1 MPVRPLRWP
10 IRAAMTS
17 PCTSQQ
23 ALALAGFPT
32 WEYVRCF
39 PGICAARSGP
49 MTSPA
54 HRACAVSRAGQHARI
69 IPETRSA
76 RSANIT
82 PGMQHVMPRTRPH
95 VGTPV
100 CRIHPTLAYILAV
113 HAAGSYPT
121 WNISGPDHEDAPVQA
136 VREVRHGPRTSRRA
150 NPARS
155 PNQLYTAQKARHTR
169 LPSESVCPFPRT
181 P

>member
-1 MPVRPLRWP
+1 
-10 IRAAMTS
+10 MTS
-17 PCTSQQ
+17 PCTSHQ

-32 WEYVRCF
+32 RDCVRRF
-39 PGICAARSGP
+39 PGIRAARFP
-49 MTSPA
+49 VTSPA
-54 HRACAVSRAGQHARI
+54 HRTCPACCTGQHERI
-69 IPETRSA
+69 VPETRSA
-76 RSANIT
+76 RPANRT
-82 PGMQHVMPRTRPH
+82 RGMQHVMPRTRAH

-100 CRIHPTLAYILAV
+100 CRIHPTLAYIFAV

-121 WNISGPDHEDAPVQA
+121 WNVSGPDREDAHVPA
-136 VREVRHGPRTSRRA
+136 VREMRHGPRTSRRA

-169 LPSESVCPFPRT
+169 LLSESVCVSTPRMHSRT